1 MRVKLLGADALVHDS
16 EPIPA
21 ITKVSALVVENVKE
35 QPSTGL
41 QSLNSWLGMLGL
53 VSKGAVVFAPFTLY
67 PIMSHAASEL
77 LVVPVIVTV
86 PDTGATA

>member
-53 VSKGAVVFAPFTLY
+53 VSKGAVVFATLY